1 MKSTS
6 VDNPV
11 PKLKIYPC
19 CRLDSALDAMECT
32 MRWSHIAPT
41 CPDTLG
47 CFPYTDS
54 DPFII
59 KSRPHVNFVGNQ
71 KFGQR

>member
-1 MKSTS
+1 MSCNNLTM
-6 VDNPV
+6 
-11 PKLKIYPC
+11 YRHC
-19 CRLDSALDAMECT
+19 YRLESALDGMECT
-32 MRWSHIAPT
+32 MRWSHLAPT

-54 DPFII
+54 DPFIA